1 MNCEECRHYPEAG
14 EPCPV
19 NICPDEGEAWP
30 LPKLVVSTGAI
41 YAAKPTTGDGAIW
54 PDIRIALMD
63 REEAN
68 TVPSERDSYAHQI
81 VTRCN
86 AHDELTKAVRNL
98 LDDIDALKRRDD
110 LQNAVESSRSWF
122 SVIRALD
129 LLDNIRDAK

>member
-19 NICPDEGEAWP
+19 NICPNEGEAWP
-30 LPKLVVSTGAI
+30 LPELVVSTGAI

-63 REEAN
+63 REEAS

-86 AHDELTKAVRNL
+86 AHAGLVDAVT
-98 LDDIDALKRRDD
+98 
-110 LQNAVESSRSWF
+110 
-122 SVIRALD
+122 RALEYSASID
-129 LLDNIRDAK
+129 KNGTDRDGRNVVIALQTALSATT